1 MNHSIFTKIFHYYLT
16 NTHSEFICAGARED
30 CRGDIQRGGKQ
41 IAFGKPIE
49 NATHI
54 TLKPD
59 VKKIQKCTNLD
70 FLPKTLTHIT
80 IPLPLISFL
89 DSKKLPNL
97 QSIRVVHLREYEVL
111 NLDIQA
117 MNLDKNFN
125 LKGFAYYSNYPKDTN
140 IWMDMIDLADYQ
152 ELEFL
157 NAYIEDNQRSL
168 DYLGK
173 LAQVK
178 QFFLLSDKEDFISYI
193 PKTAELISFP
203 CDEKSRDV
211 TALAEFEKLQYLFI
225 SDGLK
230 SKFDCK
236 LLEKLPLKEVRLHSV
251 YKIINPL
258 SLLKIP
264 TLERVEI
271 LDHRRS
277 LKKKDIE
284 LFQNHGFIKLEI
296 D

>member
-1 MNHSIFTKIFHYYLT
+1 MRHSEITKIFHQYST
-16 NTHSEFICAGARED
+16 NAQAEFVCAGSRED
-30 CRGDIQRGGKQ
+30 CYWDIKRGGKQ
-41 IAFGKPIE
+41 IAFGKTIE

-54 TLKPD
+54 VLNPNI
-59 VKKIQKCTNLD
+59 KKIQKCTDLD
-70 FLPKTLTHIT
+70 FLPNTLTHIT
-80 IPLPLISFL
+80 IPLPLISLL

-97 QSIRVVHLREYEVL
+97 QSVRIVNLREYEAL
-111 NLDIQA
+111 NLENQNIK
-117 MNLDKNFN
+117 LDKNFH
-125 LKGFAYYSNYPKDTN
+125 LKGFAYYSDYPKEKN
-140 IWMDMIDLADYQ
+140 IWMNMIDLTDYQ

-157 NAYIEDNQRSL
+157 NAYIEDNEQSL
-168 DYLGK
+168 NYLGK
-173 LAQVK
+173 LTQVK
-178 QFFLLSDKEDFISYI
+178 YFFLLSDKEDFIAYI
-193 PKTAELISFP
+193 PKNAELINFP
-203 CDEKSRDV
+203 CNEKPRNV
-211 TALAEFEKLQYLFI
+211 TVLSEFEKLQYLHI

-230 SKFDCK
+230 SDFDCQ
-236 LLEKLPLKEVRLHSV
+236 LLEKLPLKEVEFHSV